1 MSAQTQ
7 TVTSIASDASRVAVR
22 QLSPAD
28 EAKWDAYIMQH
39 PAGEFFSLIA
49 WKRVIEES
57 YGYKPQYLIAERDDK
72 VVGIL
77 PMFLVSNLVT
87 GKKLISVPFA
97 VYAGATAD
105 DQAAE
110 DALHSEVRELGQKL
124 KVDYVELRYK
134 NHGAME
140 GWVPVEQYVT
150 FTMALEANDEAMMK
164 KLPRDTRYMVRKG
177 QKAGLAGKHGLD
189 QMDLFYRLFAQN
201 MQNHGTPMF
210 PRKYFSLMEKHLG
223 AALDVLIIRDGDKP
237 VAGVLSF
244 LFKDAVLPYYAG
256 VTDDARR
263 VAGNNFMYWDLMSW
277 SISRGIRHFDFGR
290 SKKGTGAFDFKSG
303 WGMDCKQ
310 LDYQMLLVQRKT
322 APNFSPTNSKFAAA
336 AKVWAR
342 LPLGLTTFIGPM
354 VAPWFP

>member
-1 MSAQTQ
+1 MSSPTQ
-7 TVTSIASDASRVAVR
+7 FIDEMISKSSGVTVRPFTS
-22 QLSPAD
+22 AD
-28 EAKWDAYIMQH
+28 ESLWDAYVMQH
-39 PAGEFFSLIA
+39 SAGEFFSLIA
-49 WKRVIEES
+49 WKKVIEES
-57 YGYKPQYLIAERDDK
+57 YGYKPYYLLAVRDEK

-77 PMFLVSNLVT
+77 PLFLVSNLIT

-97 VYAGATAD
+97 VYGGATAD
-105 DQAAE
+105 DTAVE
-110 DALHSEVRELGQKL
+110 SALHSEAKRIGNDL
-124 KVDYVELRYK
+124 KVDYVELRYRT
-134 NHGAME
+134 HAALE

-150 FTMALEANDEAMMK
+150 FTVALEKNDEAMMK

-177 QKAGLAGKHGLD
+177 QKAGLVGKHGLE
-189 QMDLFYRLFAQN
+189 QMDLFYLLFAKN

-210 PRKYFSLMEKHLG
+210 PRKYFAAMEKHLVDS
-223 AALDVLIIRDGDKP
+223 LDLLIIMDGEKP

-277 SISRGIRHFDFGR
+277 AIARGIRTFDFGR

-303 WGMDCKQ
+303 WGMDITQ
-310 LDYQMLLVQRKT
+310 LDYQMLLVQRKS

-336 AKVWAR
+336 AKVWSR